1 LSAHEYL
8 ARAASLLRRID
19 EQEGE
24 LIERLGERI
33 ARSVASGGI
42 VHLFG
47 SGHSHMA
54 AEEAFVRA
62 ATLTSVRAIWP
73 QQITDR
79 FERVAGL
86 GASVLSM
93 GDVRE
98 GEVLFVISN
107 SGRNPLPVDV
117 ALAGSAAGAYV
128 VGVGSS
134 ALSRDAPSRHP
145 DGHHLVD
152 VVDEFLETHVP
163 AGDALLSDVNG
174 LPPVGP
180 GSTLASVALV
190 NAVFVQAAVTMQRL
204 GHEPPVRVSRNVPG
218 GDAVNDRFAE
228 RYGDRIPELR

>member
-1 LSAHEYL
+1 VSAREYL
-8 ARAASLLRRID
+8 TRAASLLRQID

-24 LIERLGERI
+24 RIEQLGERI
-33 ARSVASGGI
+33 ARSVASGGV

-54 AEEAFVRA
+54 AEEPFVRA
-62 ATLTSVRAIWP
+62 GTLTAVRAIWP
-73 QQITDR
+73 QQVSDR
-79 FERVAGL
+79 FERVPGL

-128 VGVGSS
+128 VGVGS
-134 ALSRDAPSRHP
+134 AAHAGTAPSRHP
-145 DGHHLVD
+145 DGHRLLD
-152 VVDEFLETHVP
+152 VVDVFLDTHVP
-163 AGDALLSDVNG
+163 PGDALLADLDG

-190 NAVFVQAAVTMQRL
+190 NAVFVQAAVTMRRL
-204 GHEPPVRVSRNVPG
+204 GHEPPVRVSRNVAG
-218 GDAVNDRFAE
+218 GDAVNDRLAQQ
-228 RYGDRIPELR
+228 YGGRIPELR

>member
-1 LSAHEYL
+1 MTAREYL
-8 ARAASLLRRID
+8 TRAASLLRQID

-24 LIERLGERI
+24 RIELLGERI
-33 ARSVASGGI
+33 ARSVASGGV

-54 AEEAFVRA
+54 AEEPFVRA
-62 ATLTSVRAIWP
+62 GTLTAVRAIWP
-73 QQITDR
+73 QQVSDR
-79 FERVAGL
+79 FERVSGL

-128 VGVGSS
+128 VGVGS
-134 ALSRDAPSRHP
+134 AAHAETVPSRHP
-145 DGHHLVD
+145 DGHRLLD
-152 VVDEFLETHVP
+152 VVDEFLDTHVP
-163 AGDALLSDVNG
+163 PGDALLADLDN

-190 NAVFVQAAVTMQRL
+190 NAV
-204 GHEPPVRVSRNVPG
+204 
-218 GDAVNDRFAE
+218 
-228 RYGDRIPELR
+228 

>member
-1 LSAHEYL
+1 LSGHEYL
-8 ARAASLLRRID
+8 ARAASLLRRLD
-19 EQEGE
+19 EQEGGR
-24 LIERLGERI
+24 IERLGERI
-33 ARSVASGGI
+33 AQSVASGGI

-54 AEEAFVRA
+54 AEEPFVRA
-62 ATLTSVRAIWP
+62 GTITAVRAIWP

-79 FERVAGL
+79 FERVTGL

-98 GEVLFVISN
+98 GELLFVISN

-117 ALAGSAAGAYV
+117 ALAGSTAGAYV

-134 ALSRDAPSRHP
+134 AQSQTDPSRHP

-152 VVDEFLETHVP
+152 VVDEFLDTHVP
-163 AGDALLSDVNG
+163 VGDALLSEPDG
-174 LPPVGP
+174 LPPIGP
-180 GSTLASVALV
+180 GSTLASVALI
-190 NAVFVQAAVTMQRL
+190 NAVFAQAAVTMRTL
-204 GHEPPVRVSRNVPG
+204 GYEPPVRVSRNVPG
-218 GDAVNDRFAE
+218 GDAVNDSLAE

>member
-1 LSAHEYL
+1 MSSHEYL
-8 ARAASLLRRID
+8 ARAALLLQRLD

-24 LIERLGERI
+24 RIERVGADV

-54 AEEAFVRA
+54 AEEPFVRA
-62 ATLTSVRAIWP
+62 GTLTAVRAIWP

-79 FERVAGL
+79 FERVPGL
-86 GASVLSM
+86 GAAVLSM
-93 GDVRE
+93 DDVRE

-107 SGRNPLPVDV
+107 SGRNPLPIDV
-117 ALAGSAAGAYV
+117 ALAGSACGAYV

-134 ALSRDAPSRHP
+134 AHAQATPSRHP

-152 VVDEFLETHVP
+152 VVDEFLDTHVP
-163 AGDALLSDVNG
+163 VGDALLSDLDG
-174 LPPVGP
+174 LPPLGP
-180 GSTLASVALV
+180 SSTLASVALI
-190 NAVFVQAAVTMQRL
+190 NAVMVHAAVAMRDL
-204 GHEPPVRVSRNVPG
+204 GYEPPVRVSRNVPG
-218 GDAVNDRFAE
+218 GDAVNDRLAG

>member
-1 LSAHEYL
+1 LSAHAYL
-8 ARAASLLRRID
+8 TRAASLLRLID

-24 LIERLGERI
+24 RIERLGERI
-33 ARSVASGGI
+33 GRSVAAGGI

-54 AEEAFVRA
+54 AEEPFVRA
-62 ATLTSVRAIWP
+62 GTLTAVRAIWP
-73 QQITDR
+73 QQVTDR
-79 FERVAGL
+79 FERVPGL
-86 GASVLSM
+86 GASILSM

-134 ALSRDAPSRHP
+134 AHAQATPSRHP
-145 DGHHLVD
+145 DGHHLLD
-152 VVDEFLETHVP
+152 VVDEFLDTHVP
-163 AGDALLSDVNG
+163 SGDALLVDVDG
-174 LPPVGP
+174 LPPIGP

-190 NAVFVQAAVTMQRL
+190 NAVFVHAAVTMRRL
-204 GHEPPVRVSRNVPG
+204 GHDPPVRVSRNVPG
-218 GDAVNDRFAE
+218 GDAANDRLAE